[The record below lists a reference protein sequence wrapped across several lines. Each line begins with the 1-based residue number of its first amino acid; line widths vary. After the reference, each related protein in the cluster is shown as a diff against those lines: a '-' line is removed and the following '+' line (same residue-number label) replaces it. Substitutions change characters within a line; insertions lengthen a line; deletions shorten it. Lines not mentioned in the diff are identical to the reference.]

1 MSRYNMCPHTP
12 STYSDIYL
20 IMDQLAQ
27 YLLSKR
33 LTPTR
38 WFGLH
43 RAHPHMHPYH
53 SGSVVSRLA
62 SNYRAGY
69 FGSIRAG
76 NLNLH

>member
-38 WFGLH
+38 WFGLTV
-43 RAHPHMHPYH
+43 RMRTPT
-53 SGSVVSRLA
+53 SLGQC
-62 SNYRAGY
+62 GFW
-69 FGSIRAG
+69 FGLQQLCGIFWVRTLFAVET
-76 NLNLH
+76 